1 MQNEIDLNSYI
12 KVSRGLSPAAIITG
26 NGTSTTQIIDR
37 QGFDSLCFVFAAGA
51 VTDGTWTVTIFEDSD
66 PAMATET
73 AVAAADLIGLAS
85 GASTFTIATGQANTV
100 KKVGYKGS
108 KRYLRAKAVQAG
120 ATTGGFLAV
129 VALQSSPAFAPVP

>member
-12 KVSRGLSPAAIITG
+12 KLSRALSPAAIITG

-37 QGFDSLCFVFAAGA
+37 LGYDSLVYAFAAGA
-51 VTDGTWTVTIFEDSD
+51 VTDGTWTVTMFESDDSG
-66 PAMATET
+66 MSGET

-85 GASTFTIATGQANTV
+85 GASTFTITTTDANTV

-108 KRYLRAKAVQAG
+108 KRYTRCKAVATGQ
-120 ATTGGFLAV
+120 TTGGFLECTAI
-129 VALQSSPAFAPVP
+129 QGSPSFAPVA